1 MIAWLNANS
10 AAVTAIA
17 TVVLTATTIVYAW
30 LTGVLALENRRL
42 RKAGTEPKVI
52 AYLFPDARHVNILHL
67 VVANVGK
74 GTAKNVSIE
83 FEADADDFASH
94 GIEHRP
100 RVRRPLVSFL
110 PQDERLFHF
119 FGNALD
125 MFKAGPPKDFV
136 VHVRY
141 EDMNGRSRSGSY
153 KASVADLEGFRRIG
167 EPPEYTAAEALKGIK
182 DEIAQWG
189 SGFKRLKVE
198 TITAQQ
204 QEQLTRE
211 AHERYLET
219 KQELKPNRLEDGS

>member
-1 MIAWLNANS
+1 MITWLNTNS
-10 AAVTAIA
+10 AAITAIA

-30 LTGVLALENRRL
+30 LTGILALENRRL
-42 RKAGTEPKVI
+42 RKAGTEPAVI

-67 VVANVGK
+67 VVANVGR
-74 GTAKNVSIE
+74 GAAKNISIE
-83 FEADADDFASH
+83 FKADGDDFASH
-94 GIEHRP
+94 GIQHRP
-100 RVRRPLVSFL
+100 GVRRPLISFL

-141 EDMNGRSRSGSY
+141 EDMKGRSRSGRY

-167 EPPEYTAAEALKGIK
+167 EPPEYMAAEALKAIK

-198 TITAQQ
+198 TISAEQQ
-204 QEQLTRE
+204 QKLSRE
-211 AHERYLET
+211 THE
-219 KQELKPNRLEDGS
+219 